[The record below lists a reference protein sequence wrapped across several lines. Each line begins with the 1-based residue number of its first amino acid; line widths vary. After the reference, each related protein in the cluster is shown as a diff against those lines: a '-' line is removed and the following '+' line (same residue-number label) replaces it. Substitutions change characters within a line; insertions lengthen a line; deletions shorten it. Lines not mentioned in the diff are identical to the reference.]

1 MLAYEADGGPTVRV
15 LLGEPAPGEP
25 LGPVEIARCAADPAL
40 PGLAPTLPPRPLV
53 PVHGAPH
60 MHQWLV
66 DGSGRLGLVDFD
78 RYALGEPELDVATFL
93 VELETESPRAVAMA
107 ELAAATEAGF
117 AAAGGR
123 LDPDRLVLW
132 TAHKR
137 LAKVARTAAALRPDA
152 EAGARAHLDRLD
164 LAGLTAGPSAG
175 PAGVIPR

>member
-1 MLAYEADGGPTVRV
+1 MHDR
-15 LLGEPAPGEP
+15 
-25 LGPVEIARCAADPAL
+25 
-40 PGLAPTLPPRPLV
+40 LPPRPLV

-78 RYALGEPELDVATFL
+78 RYALGRAGARRRDASWSSWRP
-93 VELETESPRAVAMA
+93 SRRGQSRWPSWPPPPRPAS
-107 ELAAATEAGF
+107 

-123 LDPDRLVLW
+123 LDPDRLALW

-137 LAKVARTAAALRPDA
+137 LAKAARTAAALRPDA
-152 EAGARAHLDRLD
+152 EAKARAHLDRLD

>member
-1 MLAYEADGGPTVRV
+1 MHDR
-15 LLGEPAPGEP
+15 
-25 LGPVEIARCAADPAL
+25 
-40 PGLAPTLPPRPLV
+40 LPPRPLV

-137 LAKVARTAAALRPDA
+137 LAKVAGTAAALRPDA